1 MWDLIEAYKDV
12 NKRVLQS
19 PNLRVNYNLD
29 YLTRWRLWDVWSAS
43 GYGNQKIPVLQ
54 GLYIDFNHLQAVRD
68 QLTER
73 WGSSRDFALT
83 FLFGNTLPSNPH
95 IIKLVGELKQ
105 QPSSSCPR
113 ALAIR
118 RELRELGHSGGTIDA
133 KMHKTGLCLVALVLR
148 VSRDET
154 VPLIVFRTV
163 ETVRRLQADLGMI
176 DNVLRF
182 ILGKW
187 YTTVNKV
194 EMNFGLA
201 WMPHYHI
208 PLIVAMIPELAAFT
222 DKTIKIS
229 DTSYKAVRKAKDLT
243 VKFCTNPLLYRGLIQ
258 PPYKLYRPK
267 DFIIR
272 GKKTLNRAICPTR
285 KH

>member
-12 NKRVLQS
+12 NRRVLQS
-19 PNLRVNYNLD
+19 PNLRVSHSLG
-29 YLTRWRLWDVWSAS
+29 YLTRWRLWDVWNTS
-43 GYGNQKIPVLQ
+43 GYGNQKIPALQ

-68 QLTER
+68 QLMEQ

-83 FLFGNTLPSNPH
+83 FLFGNTLSSNPH
-95 IIKLVGELKQ
+95 IIKLVDELKQ
-105 QPSSSCPR
+105 QPSSNCLR

-118 RELRELGHSGGTIDA
+118 RELRKLGHSGGTIDA
-133 KMHKTGLCLVALVLR
+133 KMHKAGLCLVALVLR

-154 VPLIVFRTV
+154 VPLVVFRTV

-187 YTTVNKV
+187 YTTVIKV

-201 WMPHYHI
+201 WMPPYHV
-208 PLIVAMIPELAAFT
+208 PLIIAMIPELAAFT

-229 DTSYKAVRKAKDLT
+229 NTSYKVIRKAKDL
-243 VKFCTNPLLYRGLIQ
+243 VAKFCTSPLLYRGSIQ
-258 PPYKLYRPK
+258 PPYKSYRPR

-272 GKKTLNRAICPTR
+272 GKR
-285 KH
+285 H